1 MAAFAWFLTAA
12 GNPSPGPLHSS
23 TANPG
28 DGSVTSIPSILQSA
42 TVYRNG
48 AELVHTARTSLRQ
61 GNNALIIEDISNN
74 VDINSIRIGSN
85 GSVTVLSVEFSKE
98 YLRPEISS
106 PLIKKLQ
113 DSLDKV
119 QQELEKVNVG
129 IKTDMDML
137 DLLSSNKKIGGQQ
150 TGLSVAE
157 LIKMMDYYKQKS
169 LELNAELTAGNTK
182 AGRLKTAAGKLESQI
197 TEEEQKNTRT
207 SGRLLL
213 QLLSP
218 QAGEVIFTIS
228 YLTPTAFWNP
238 SYDLRVDNIND
249 SLKLLYKAKLVQ
261 TSGIDWKQVKLT
273 LSTSVPNQGGN
284 APILKTWFLHYVEPF
299 MDNESY
305 KSNSLQSMAAGKVAG
320 VQLNEVVVAGYGTQ
334 KRAASNAVANE
345 LGDYVTVK
353 DNTMNVTFDIDL
365 PYDVPTNGKEQN
377 VVLKEYTVPSTYKY
391 YAVPR
396 LDKDA
401 YLLGEIPDWE
411 KLNLLPGEANLI
423 FEGTYIGKSFID
435 PASIQDTL
443 NLTLGRDKRVVVK
456 REKIVDY
463 SSVKFLG
470 SNKKQIFTYEITVKN
485 NKKEKIQMLLKDQ
498 YPISSSKE
506 IEEELLESSGAE
518 VNTDT
523 GVLTWKLQLAPGE
536 SKKYRISYSLKYPRD
551 KIVNY

>member
-1 MAAFAWFLTAA
+1 MAAFAWFLLVA
-12 GNPSPGPLHSS
+12 GSPMTSI
-23 TANPG
+23 ANP
-28 DGSVTSIPSILQSA
+28 IPSILQSA

-48 AELVHTARTSLRQ
+48 AELVHTARASLRQ

-74 VDINSIRIGSN
+74 IDINSIRIGST

-284 APILKTWFLHYVEPF
+284 APILKTWFLHYVETF

-305 KSNSLQSMAAGKVAG
+305 KSNSLQSMVAGKVAG

>member
-1 MAAFAWFLTAA
+1 MKKFPLFMAAFAWFLLVA
-12 GNPSPGPLHSS
+12 GSPMTSI
-23 TANPG
+23 ANP
-28 DGSVTSIPSILQSA
+28 IPSILQSA

-48 AELVHTARTSLRQ
+48 AELVHTARASLRQ

-74 VDINSIRIGSN
+74 IDINSIRIGST

-284 APILKTWFLHYVEPF
+284 APILKTWFLHYVETF

-305 KSNSLQSMAAGKVAG
+305 KSNSLQSMVAGKVAG